1 MIDGSDF
8 IVQVLVD
15 EGDLS
20 GEQYER
26 SREHARENGTDLAE
40 SAITLG
46 FVDSRQVAMAKAKV
60 CEYAFVDLAHL
71 DVNIR
76 NSELLPKRT
85 AESLGVFP
93 LFVLEGVATVAMDDP
108 MDLRA
113 IDQIR
118 QQLHCDV
125 DPVIC
130 DRAQLDRLIKRAYSL
145 YRTGDDALPTE
156 EAASAGFA
164 LSDEPNVVA
173 VNQLVITAIEAGA
186 SDLHLNP
193 DEQELRV
200 RLRIDGVL
208 QPRDDMPLAAHA
220 GIVQRLKVMGKLD
233 LTQSRRPQDGKFRFT
248 HGSQTVDVRLSV
260 VPTVH
265 GENIV
270 CRLLRPTAA
279 ITKLSELGMAQGV
292 HERFEQLIKR
302 PHGMLLVTGPTGSGK
317 TTTLYTALSTINTPG
332 RNIMTIED
340 PVEIRL
346 PLLRQVQV
354 NPEIG
359 LTFAAALRSMLRQDP
374 DVILVGEIRDEETG
388 RIAVQAS
395 MTGHLVLSTLHTNDA
410 VGAVTRLRDFGI
422 PIYAINSGILGVLA
436 QRLVR
441 CVCPECAEPWEPD
454 AERLRALGGPGA
466 TGLFRRGLGCTRCMN
481 TGYRGRLGVHE
492 LLCMSTRLRML
503 VEQGAPEVEL
513 SETAR
518 QEGLVPL
525 AVDGLHKAMMG
536 LTTLEEVERLQAT
549 IDLSPGMR
557 LSA

>member
-20 GEQYER
+20 SEQYAR
-26 SREHARENGTDLAE
+26 VREHAREHGKDLAD
-40 SAITLG
+40 SAVALG
-46 FVDSRQVAMAKAKV
+46 LVDSRQVAMAKAKV
-60 CEYAFVDLAHL
+60 CEYAFVDLTHL
-71 DVNIR
+71 DINIR

-85 AESLGVFP
+85 AETLGVFP
-93 LFVLEGVATVAMDDP
+93 LFVLDGVATVAMDDP

-130 DRAQLDRLIKRAYSL
+130 DRVLLDRLIKRAYSL
-145 YRTGDDALPTE
+145 YRTGDDSAPTE
-156 EAASAGFA
+156 EAASAGLA

-173 VNQLVITAIEAGA
+173 VNQLIIAAIEAGA

-260 VPTVH
+260 IPTVH

-279 ITKLSELGMAQGV
+279 ITKLSELGMAPSVQD
-292 HERFEQLIKR
+292 RFEQLIKR

-354 NPEIG
+354 NSEIG
-359 LTFAAALRSMLRQDP
+359 LTFASALRSMLRQDP

-422 PIYAINSGILGVLA
+422 PVYAINSGLLGVLA

-441 CVCPECAEPWEPD
+441 CVCPDCAEPCVPD
-454 AERLRALGGPGA
+454 AEQLRALGEPGA

-492 LLCMSTRLRML
+492 LLCMSPRVRVL
-503 VEQGAPEVEL
+503 VERGAPEVEL
-513 SETAR
+513 FETAR

-525 AVDGLHKAMMG
+525 AQDGLHKAMMG
-536 LTTLEEVERLQAT
+536 LTTVEEVEKLQAT
-549 IDLSPGMR
+549 IDMSPRVR